1 MKDSKH
7 LIVFVL
13 QNSMGHILQRVMQGT
28 DKKLEQGT
36 RAFIPTKTQKLC
48 LKPLGKLVTV

>member
-28 DKKLEQGT
+28 NKKLEQGT
-36 RAFIPTKTQKLC
+36 RAFIPTKTQKSC